1 MSNRGVKPYSA
12 PPFGL
17 LHRPGDK
24 SVFTLDVPGY
34 RQSRNYSCGYAAVL
48 MVLRYFEKTFTGQ
61 SIFDALGTARTGTG
75 QSAIVRVLRRAG
87 VSANVRYDMGFD
99 RIVRSVSAGK
109 VLVSYLVDEEHWVV
123 LYGYG
128 ESPSRI
134 YVADP
139 EPGKECEQE
148 WPDYGERLGGFAI
161 VCSDRSKRIAC

>member
-1 MSNRGVKPYSA
+1 
-12 PPFGL
+12 
-17 LHRPGDK
+17 
-24 SVFTLDVPGY
+24 
-34 RQSRNYSCGYAAVL
+34 
-48 MVLRYFEKTFTGQ
+48 MVVRYFEKTFTGQ

-87 VSANVRYDMGFD
+87 LSANVRYDMGFD
-99 RIVRSVSAGK
+99 RLRESLGLGK

-128 ESPSRI
+128 ESPSRL

-148 WPDYGERLGGFAI
+148 WSDYGHRLNGFAI
-161 VCSDRSKRIAC
+161 VCSDRERA